1 MAARLV
7 GRVVNPFMDSHN
19 ALSFGIALKST
30 DMGAL
35 ESDTDEDSSDEE
47 DDVDEEDEDEEK
59 VESRAQK
66 MQQCVAPRHFRS
78 ILLADCAARKQ
89 EQRERRE
96 LAYQFNELLR
106 LVPDLKTDVDL
117 LNNEQLL
124 EYSRYVRNPC
134 ALEFL
139 NDALRVARLQH
150 SFCTSG

>member
-1 MAARLV
+1 MAAWLV
-7 GRVVNPFMDSHN
+7 GRVVNPFIDSHN
-19 ALSFGIALKST
+19 ALSFSIALKST

-47 DDVDEEDEDEEK
+47 DDMDEEDEDEEK

-66 MQQCVAPRHFRS
+66 MQQCVASRHFRS
-78 ILLADCAARKQ
+78 ILLTDYAARKQ

-106 LVPDLKTDVDL
+106 LVPDLRTDVDL
-117 LNNEQLL
+117 LNNEQLR
-124 EYSRYVRNPC
+124 EYSRYVRDPC

-139 NDALRVARLQH
+139 TDALRVARLQH